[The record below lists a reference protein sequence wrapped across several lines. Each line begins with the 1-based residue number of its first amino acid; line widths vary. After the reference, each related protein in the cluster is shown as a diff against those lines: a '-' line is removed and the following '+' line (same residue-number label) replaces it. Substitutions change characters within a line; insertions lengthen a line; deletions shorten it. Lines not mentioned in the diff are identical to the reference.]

1 MKISLCIISLNEE
14 ANLRR
19 CLTSVALVVD
29 EIIVVDSGSTDGTEG
44 VAREFGARW
53 VHQDWLGFVK
63 QKNHV
68 LSLASHDW
76 ILSLDADEALSA
88 DLFSELLSV
97 KEVRFP
103 DGITG
108 FSFPRCV
115 LYEGKWIRHGD
126 WYPDRLVRLFKNGVA
141 KFAGGKVHERLE
153 LDGTVQEL
161 EGELEHHSF
170 RDAADHWARC
180 ETYAQLWAEMK
191 HEEGRT
197 AHRLD
202 GPIHAAVR
210 WLRGYLFRGGFLDG
224 AQGWQ
229 IARFN
234 AREVNLK
241 YRLLRQMNIAARG

>member
-1 MKISLCIISLNEE
+1 MKISLCIITKNEE

-19 CLTSVALVVD
+19 CLTSAALVVD
-29 EIIVVDSGSTDGTEG
+29 EIIVVDSGSADGTEG

-63 QKNHV
+63 QKNHA

-76 ILSLDADEALSA
+76 VLSLDADEALSA

-115 LYEGKWIRHGD
+115 FYEGKWIRRGD
-126 WYPDRLVRLFKNGVA
+126 WYPDRLVRLFKNGEA
-141 KFAGGKVHERLE
+141 QFAGGKVHERLE
-153 LDGTVQEL
+153 LDGTAQKL

-170 RDAADHWARC
+170 SDAADHWARC
-180 ETYAQLWAEMK
+180 ETYARLWAEMK
-191 HEEGRT
+191 HDEGHT

-229 IARFN
+229 IARLN

-241 YRLLRQMNIAARG
+241 YRLLRQMNIAARD

>member
-1 MKISLCIISLNEE
+1 
-14 ANLRR
+14 
-19 CLTSVALVVD
+19 
-29 EIIVVDSGSTDGTEG
+29 
-44 VAREFGARW
+44 
-53 VHQDWLGFVK
+53 
-63 QKNHV
+63 
-68 LSLASHDW
+68 LASHDW

>member
-1 MKISLCIISLNEE
+1 MKISLCIITLNEE

-19 CLTSVALVVD
+19 CLTSVALVAD
-29 EIIVVDSGSTDGTEG
+29 EIVVVDSGSVDGTES

-53 VHQDWLGFVK
+53 VHQDWLGFVA
-63 QKNHV
+63 QKNFA

-103 DGITG
+103 EGITG

-153 LDGTVQEL
+153 LEGTVQAL

-170 RDAADHWARC
+170 LDAADHWARC
-180 ETYAQLWAEMK
+180 ETYARLWAEMK
-191 HEEGRT
+191 FEEGQR

-202 GPIHAAVR
+202 GPIHAVVR
-210 WLRGYLFRGGFLDG
+210 WVRGYLFRGGFLDG
-224 AQGWQ
+224 ARGWQ
-229 IARFN
+229 IARLN

>member
-1 MKISLCIISLNEE
+1 MKISLCIITLNEE
-14 ANLRR
+14 VNLRR
-19 CLTSVALVVD
+19 CLTNAALLAD
-29 EIIVVDSGSTDGTEG
+29 EIIVVDSGSTDGTEQ
-44 VAREFGARW
+44 VAREFGAQW
-53 VHQDWLGFVK
+53 VHQDWLGFVA

-68 LSLASHDW
+68 LSLANHDW

-126 WYPDRLVRLFKNGVA
+126 WYPDRLVRLFQKGSA

-153 LDGTVQEL
+153 LEGTVQEL

-170 RDAADHWARC
+170 LDAADHWARC

-191 HEEGRT
+191 HEEGQK

-202 GPIHAAVR
+202 GPIHAGVR
-210 WLRGYLFRGGFLDG
+210 WVRGYLFRGGFLDG
-224 AQGWQ
+224 AQGRQ
-229 IARFN
+229 IARLT

>member
-1 MKISLCIISLNEE
+1 MKISLCIITLNEE

-29 EIIVVDSGSTDGTEG
+29 EIIVVDSGSTDGPGG

-53 VHQDWLGFVK
+53 VHQDWLGVVA
-63 QKNHV
+63 QKNHA

-76 ILSLDADEALSA
+76 VLSLDADEALSV

-103 DGITG
+103 EEVSG

-115 LYEGKWIRHGD
+115 LYEGKWIRRGD
-126 WYPDRLVRLFKNGVA
+126 WYPDRLVRLFKNGMGN
-141 KFAGGKVHERLE
+141 FAGGKVHERLE
-153 LDGTVQEL
+153 LEGPVQEL

-170 RDAADHWARC
+170 RDAADHWSRC

-191 HEEGRT
+191 FEEGQE
-197 AHRLD
+197 ANRLD
-202 GPIHAAVR
+202 GPIHAAIR
-210 WLRGYLFRGGFLDG
+210 WVRGYLLRGGFLDG

-229 IARFN
+229 IARLN
-234 AREVNLK
+234 SREGNLK
-241 YRLLRQMNIAARG
+241 YQRLWQMNIAARA

>member
-1 MKISLCIISLNEE
+1 MKISLCIITLNEE

-19 CLTSVALVVD
+19 CLASVALVVD
-29 EIIVVDSGSTDGTEG
+29 EIVVVDSGSVDGTES

-53 VHQDWLGFVK
+53 VHQDWLGYVK
-63 QKNHV
+63 QKNHA

-88 DLFSELLSV
+88 DLFTELLLV

-103 DGITG
+103 EGIIG

-115 LYEGKWIRHGD
+115 LYEDKWIRRGD
-126 WYPDRLVRLFKNGVA
+126 WYPDRLVRLFKSGMG

-153 LDGTVQEL
+153 LKGKVQEL

-170 RDAADHWARC
+170 RDVADHWARC
-180 ETYAQLWAEMK
+180 ETYARLWAEMK
-191 HEEGRT
+191 FEEGQK

-202 GPIHAAVR
+202 GPIHAAIR
-210 WLRGYLFRGGFLDG
+210 WVRGYLFRGGFLDG

-229 IARFN
+229 IARLN
-234 AREVNLK
+234 SREVNLK
-241 YRLLRQMNIAARG
+241 YQLLRQMNIAARA